1 MCVLLLIENNSHSDE
16 KISNVRMQLVFSVSH
31 SPTDPIDVLS
41 QAANL
46 TPLCRSTV
54 KQASK
59 HQADTVFYLILD
71 EEQR

>member
-1 MCVLLLIENNSHSDE
+1 MVWDLTVALLKATNLNS
-16 KISNVRMQLVFSVSH
+16 
-31 SPTDPIDVLS
+31 LS
-41 QAANL
+41 RQAA
-46 TPLCRSTV
+46 